1 MKGFIA
7 RPVAYFM
14 SGGLGKN
21 PSNKGSELSVL
32 RIKCPSM
39 KNSKSGKIKAVIFD
53 LGNVLVNYDVK
64 KAAKRFSAVSG
75 LSTREIW
82 KRFFLSRFEQAY
94 TRGAIST
101 REFHRIA
108 CKTLG
113 ASLPLSVFRHYWND
127 IFWEN
132 PGLER
137 LLVRIKKHYPL
148 YLISNTNALHF
159 NYIKKHF
166 KLLRH
171 FKRKFPSHEVG
182 ARKPDLRIYR
192 RVLKKIRL
200 RPEETVFIDDMKSF
214 IRGARKAGMHALR
227 FRGLERLVLD
237 LRRLGIRF

>member
-1 MKGFIA
+1 
-7 RPVAYFM
+7 
-14 SGGLGKN
+14 
-21 PSNKGSELSVL
+21 
-32 RIKCPSM
+32 M
-39 KNSKSGKIKAVIFD
+39 KNKNRKIKAVIFD
-53 LGNVLVNYDVK
+53 LGNVLVNYDVE

-94 TRGAIST
+94 TRGEIST

-113 ASLPLSVFRHYWND
+113 VSIPFATLKYYWND

-132 PGLER
+132 PGMDR
-137 LLVRIKKHYPL
+137 LLARIKKHYPL

-159 NYIKKHF
+159 THIKKNF

-171 FKRKFPSHEVG
+171 FDRKFPSHEVG
-182 ARKPDLRIYR
+182 ARKPGLKIYR
-192 RVLKKIRL
+192 RVLRKIGL

-214 IRGARKAGMHALR
+214 IAGARKAGMHTLHFKGRAALIKALR
-227 FRGLERLVLD
+227 K
-237 LRRLGIRF
+237 LGIKF

>member
-1 MKGFIA
+1 MKTA
-7 RPVAYFM
+7 KP
-14 SGGLGKN
+14 
-21 PSNKGSELSVL
+21 E
-32 RIKCPSM
+32 
-39 KNSKSGKIKAVIFD
+39 KIKAVIFD

-101 REFHRIA
+101 REFHKIA
-108 CKTLG
+108 CRALG
-113 ASLPLSVFRHYWND
+113 VTISLKVFSHYWND

-132 PGLER
+132 PGMDK
-137 LLVRIKKHYPL
+137 LLARIKKHYPL

-166 KLLRH
+166 RLLRH
-171 FKRKFPSHEVG
+171 FKRKFPSHQVR

-214 IRGARKAGMHALR
+214 IEGARKTGMHALR
-227 FRGLERLVLD
+227 FRGIKRLTRD
-237 LRRLGIRF
+237 LRKLDIRF